1 MEKKKYNTFTFEE
14 KKEHSIRLNKSKK
27 RMSKLKLHNY
37 AKEFPEV
44 DTELL
49 YKVMNERAYS
59 FETLDLIE
67 KRLSELESFVTDIE
81 QVKE

>member
-1 MEKKKYNTFTFEE
+1 MKKYTHER
-14 KKEHSIRLNKSKK
+14 I
-27 RMSKLKLHNY
+27 
-37 AKEFPEV
+37 
-44 DTELL
+44 
-49 YKVMNERAYS
+49 NERAYS